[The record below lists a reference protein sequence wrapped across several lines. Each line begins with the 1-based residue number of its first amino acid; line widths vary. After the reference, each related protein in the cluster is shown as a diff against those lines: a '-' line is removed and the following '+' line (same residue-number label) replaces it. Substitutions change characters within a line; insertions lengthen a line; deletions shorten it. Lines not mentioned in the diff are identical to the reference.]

1 MILITRSRRGAN
13 VQGLLEVLR
22 KKGPLRLDNRQKKE
36 MANRAYPR
44 EQAFGDAL
52 DADKLE
58 QL

>member
-1 MILITRSRRGAN
+1 VLTFRDCSRF
-13 VQGLLEVLR
+13 LERKVLS
-22 KKGPLRLDNRQKKE
+22 GSTIGKKE
-36 MANRAYPR
+36 EVANRAYPR

>member
-1 MILITRSRRGAN
+1 VLTFRACSRF
-13 VQGLLEVLR
+13 LERKVLS
-22 KKGPLRLDNRQKKE
+22 GSTIGKKE
-36 MANRAYPR
+36 MANCAYPR